1 MAHSD
6 HGIVKNENG
15 EEQAKDRQRA
25 QAVHT
30 TDPEKSVSREATG
43 NPKSDESAGR
53 DQKGSALTCRP
64 TSIGPEPVR
73 PRRSRTHCSSA

>member
-15 EEQAKDRQRA
+15 EEQPKDKRRA
-25 QAVHT
+25 QAVHA

-43 NPKSDESAGR
+43 NPKSDESTGR
-53 DQKGSALTCRP
+53 DQKGSA
-64 TSIGPEPVR
+64 
-73 PRRSRTHCSSA
+73 